1 MLRKVGRSAKIE
13 RERRKDTHF
22 SKERERGREREREM
36 HARAGLEMFGA
47 LLHDRDDGAGER
59 AVKRI

>member
-1 MLRKVGRSAKIE
+1 
-13 RERRKDTHF
+13 
-22 SKERERGREREREM
+22 M